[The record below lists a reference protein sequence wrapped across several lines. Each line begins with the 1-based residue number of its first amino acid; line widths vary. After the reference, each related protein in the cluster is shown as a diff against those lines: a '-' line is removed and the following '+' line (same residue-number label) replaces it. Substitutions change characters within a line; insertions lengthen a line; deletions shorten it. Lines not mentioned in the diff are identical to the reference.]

1 MNKEIGIS
9 YTVETKFWRKNIGN
23 KLEFL
28 QNGGD
33 IRDAYQRSLKEFK
46 NDSPIIAR
54 EEAFS
59 HFQSIIDVLYEAMG
73 KNFESDEQARFDL
86 QKYLNSGNDF
96 ELFKNKSPEHRHKI
110 SDDVFNGIRVYLIIE
125 DSVTKNTLKI
135 QIHSINYLDYP
146 ECVDEEVFISLD
158 GLIKEVEYYEQFN
171 YPYTK
176 QHEFILLHPIGG
188 KVELILKTPFNWNSF
203 LKKLL

>member
-1 MNKEIGIS
+1 MNSKIY

-23 KLEFL
+23 KLEFI

-146 ECVDEEVFISLD
+146 ERLDEEVFISLD
-158 GLIKEVEYYEQFN
+158 GLIKEVEYYDQLN
-171 YPYTK
+171 YPYAK
-176 QHEFILLHPIGG
+176 QYEFILLHPIGG
-188 KVELILKTPFNWNSF
+188 KAELILKLPLTGIRF
-203 LKKLL
+203 